1 MSIGLTS
8 RSSTSPTR
16 SSAAAKKTTRA
27 SSAPRKTPIT
37 VCRTSWRSRSW
48 TTRSSPAQFAPDR
61 IQRADVQQLLCRVSV
76 RPSQAFSQRF
86 PDEMAARITVTLHD
100 GRALDREVT
109 EYPGL
114 NAPAMSWKHVARK
127 FDQLSRDRLTPDQ
140 GRGIAD
146 AVRTLDAIRVSDLTR
161 LLASVGR
168 AGTWPGCGSS
178 TQPKESPC
186 QAHLTARSSHEASR
200 SSG

>member
-1 MSIGLTS
+1 
-8 RSSTSPTR
+8 
-16 SSAAAKKTTRA
+16 
-27 SSAPRKTPIT
+27 
-37 VCRTSWRSRSW
+37 
-48 TTRSSPAQFAPDR
+48 
-61 IQRADVQQLLCRVSV
+61 
-76 RPSQAFSQRF
+76 
-86 PDEMAARITVTLHD
+86 MAARITVTLHD

-127 FDQLSRDRLTPDQ
+127 FDQLGRDRLTPDQ

-168 AGTWPGCGSS
+168 AGTGPDGAVPSS
-178 TQPKESPC
+178 QEESG
-186 QAHLTARSSHEASR
+186 HARR
-200 SSG
+200 T